1 MTSVNNQQIS
11 TKDNLII
18 SSAAGILGGSSLALC
33 GYYSR
38 PYLKDGELSDEF
50 VKNVEKN
57 LAAKLPGGK
66 ENQKLIKHFNNF
78 IEEMGKAKTYSQ
90 MAEINFNYLRKISPD
105 KSFEGI
111 KNLVKQYLEFEMR
124 LLAQPNNYA
133 TDVLLDYFSA
143 IIKSK
148 NITQLKAATCEY
160 FAEIGSYQ
168 ESFADVRAALKEE
181 FESNKN
187 SKLGLDPELSLK
199 ETAEELFDW
208 KTGKFVPDKEGYIPK
223 NIYTAVKETAKN
235 MQRKTAGL
243 WGGIAA
249 AVFGGTMFLIQKFSR
264 PKIKQVLPQA
274 ALKKDTL
281 QTSQP
286 LIKPQTRQFSEL
298 SKLIKEQNHAKA

>member
-33 GYYSR
+33 GYYSK

-57 LAAKLPGGK
+57 LAARLPGGK
-66 ENQKLIKHFNNF
+66 ENQKLIEHFNNF
-78 IEEMGKAKTYSQ
+78 IEEMGKAKTYRQ
-90 MAEINFNYLRKISPD
+90 MADLNYNYFRKISPD

-111 KNLVKQYLEFEMR
+111 KNLMIEDQKASMAKLSELPDFQM
-124 LLAQPNNYA
+124 
-133 TDVLLDYFSA
+133 DYFS
-143 IIKSK
+143 SM
-148 NITQLKAATCEY
+148 LKAKNATDLKRATLQY
-160 FAEIGSYQ
+160 FIDKAYDKRSSAGML
-168 ESFADVRAALKEE
+168 ADLKEE
-181 FESNKN
+181 YE

-223 NIYTAVKETAKN
+223 NIYMAVKETAKN

-249 AVFGGTMFLIQKFSR
+249 AVFGGAMFLIQQFSR

-274 ALKKDTL
+274 QTVQQTQKL
-281 QTSQP
+281 Q
-286 LIKPQTRQFSEL
+286 QTQNL
-298 SKLIKEQNHAKA
+298 PPEQNPQPAQNTQKQ

>member
-66 ENQKLIKHFNNF
+66 ENQKLIEHFNNF
-78 IEEMGKAKTYSQ
+78 IEEMGKAKTFPK
-90 MAEINFNYLRKISPD
+90 MADLNYNYFRKISPD
-105 KSFEGI
+105 KSFDGI
-111 KNLVKQYLEFEMR
+111 KKLMIDVLKASMVLSAAPYDKT
-124 LLAQPNNYA
+124 
-133 TDVLLDYFSA
+133 TDVLLDYLSGIKKAKNA
-143 IIKSK
+143 I
-148 NITQLKAATCEY
+148 QLKAATCEY
-160 FAEIGSYQ
+160 FVGMRSDK

-181 FESNKN
+181 YESNKN
-187 SKLGLDPELSLK
+187 SLLGLDPELSLK

-249 AVFGGTMFLIQKFSR
+249 AVFGGAMFLIQQFSR

-274 ALKKDTL
+274 QTVQQTQKL
-281 QTSQP
+281 Q
-286 LIKPQTRQFSEL
+286 QTQNL
-298 SKLIKEQNHAKA
+298 PPEQNPQPAQNTQKQ